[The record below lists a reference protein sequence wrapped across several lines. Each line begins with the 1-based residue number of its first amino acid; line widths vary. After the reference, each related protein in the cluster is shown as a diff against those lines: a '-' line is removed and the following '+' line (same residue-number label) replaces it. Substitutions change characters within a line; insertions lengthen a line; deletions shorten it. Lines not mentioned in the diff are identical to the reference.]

1 MTVGGGFRAV
11 LWVAI
16 EEALRTYPRATQDAA
31 LRDLVLAVMRQGISL
46 EEHCEAKGTAPETAR
61 RSLDEFKLRLSPILK
76 RVLQGLPAQEHE
88 EGQADS

>member
-1 MTVGGGFRAV
+1 VTVGGGFRAV

-16 EEALRTYPRATQDAA
+16 EEALRTYPQATQVAA
-31 LRDLVLAVMRQGISL
+31 LRDLVLSVMLQGLSL
-46 EEHCEAKGTAPETAR
+46 EEYCEAKGTAPETAR
-61 RSLDEFKLRLSPILK
+61 RSLDEFKLRLSSILK